1 MKAHFQ
7 RFTID
12 LTKDQA
18 ASASHPGDCDADV
31 KALLRD
37 PRVRR
42 QLERIVKSMGNDAIR
57 DELKRWG
64 AWTDAEL
71 RDIADNFQRIVWLA
85 ACDITENLAQ
95 KERA

>member
-18 ASASHPGDCDADV
+18 LSASHPGPCDADV
-31 KALLRD
+31 KALLRI

-42 QLERIVKSMGNDAIR
+42 QLERLETADIR
-57 DELKRWG
+57 AELKEYG

-71 RDIADNFQRIVWLA
+71 RDIADNFQRLVWLA
-85 ACDITENLAQ
+85 ACDITEHLAQ
-95 KERA
+95 EARK

>member
-1 MKAHFQ
+1 MKAYFN

-12 LTKDQA
+12 LTEDQA
-18 ASASHPGDCDADV
+18 RSASHPGDCDADV
-31 KALLRD
+31 KALLRV

-57 DELKRWG
+57 AELKEYG

-71 RDIADNFQRIVWLA
+71 GDIADNFQRLVWLA
-85 ACDITENLAQ
+85 ACDITEHLAQ
-95 KERA
+95 EARA